1 MNHMLEIRFPQ
12 HVSQKFFVFQK
23 KNMDT
28 KQKQYAHFWAIN
40 KSNSPF
46 PKQAK
51 PYESSWPTAAD
62 DIVEEVCFGYNVK
75 FSF

>member
-1 MNHMLEIRFPQ
+1 
-12 HVSQKFFVFQK
+12 
-23 KNMDT
+23 MDT

-51 PYESSWPTAAD
+51 PYKSSWPTAAD